1 VDIIVID
8 LKYHITSIV
17 AIFLA
22 LGLGVLIGSSIV
34 GDNLLVDQQ
43 KKMIDR
49 LEEQF
54 YVLRDKED
62 KLEAD
67 NEYKANIIGNYEN
80 YSQTVLPLLVEDRLE
95 GYKAAVVVSGD
106 SEVPAGM
113 TNALS
118 NSGVEVVSKI
128 VLLSNM
134 DLESP
139 ELRSRLI
146 NFYNLDSKISRDT
159 LRHYVAVS
167 VAAILSGID
176 EPGLVTFL
184 EQNNLIKFS
193 GNHNTPPNGVILL
206 GGANNLNSYF
216 AESFDQGLVSYF
228 NENDIKVYGVEQSQ
242 VAYSYMSVYQNNNIS
257 TVDNIDL
264 SPGQISLILAM
275 EGEAGHYGMKP
286 TAKKFMPSLPMDNL
300 GGN

>member
-1 VDIIVID
+1 MID

-22 LGLGVLIGSSIV
+22 LGLGILIGSSIV

-54 YVLRDKED
+54 YVLRDRED
-62 KLEAD
+62 KLEAE
-67 NEYKANIIGNYEN
+67 NEYKTNLISNYEN
-80 YSQTVLPLLVEDRLE
+80 YSQTVLPILVDGRLE
-95 GYKAAVVVSGD
+95 EYKTAVVVTGD
-106 SEVPAGM
+106 GEIPAGL

-118 NSGVEVVSKI
+118 NAGAEVVCKV

-134 DLESP
+134 NLNSP
-139 ELRSRLI
+139 ELRNRLI
-146 NFYNLDSKISRDT
+146 EFYSLDSKTDKNT

-167 VAAILSGID
+167 VAAILNGID
-176 EPGLVTFL
+176 DPGLITFL

-193 GNHNTPPNGVILL
+193 GNNSVPLNGVILL
-206 GGANNLNSYF
+206 GGANNPNSNF
-216 AESFDQGLVSYF
+216 AASFDQGLIASLNQQEIRVF
-228 NENDIKVYGVEQSQ
+228 GVEPSQ
-242 VAYSYMSVYQNNNIS
+242 ITYSYMSVYQDNNIS

-275 EGEAGHYGMKP
+275 EGEAGNYGMKP
-286 TAKKFMPSLPMDNL
+286 TAKKFMPSFPVN
-300 GGN
+300 NSRER

>member
-1 VDIIVID
+1 MID

-62 KLEAD
+62 KLEAE
-67 NEYKANIIGNYEN
+67 NEYKTNVISNYEN
-80 YSQTVLPLLVEDRLE
+80 YSQTVLPLLVEGRLK
-95 GYKAAVVVSGD
+95 GYKTAVVVTGD
-106 SEVPAGM
+106 GEIPAGM
-113 TNALS
+113 ANALS
-118 NSGVEVVSKI
+118 NAGAEVVSKV

-134 DLESP
+134 NLDSS
-139 ELRSRLI
+139 ELRNRLI
-146 NFYNLDSKISRDT
+146 EFYNLDSKTSRDT

-167 VAAILSGID
+167 VAAILNGID
-176 EPGLVTFL
+176 EPGLITFL

-193 GNHNTPPNGVILL
+193 GNNNVPLNGVILL
-206 GGANNLNSYF
+206 GGANNTNSNF
-216 AESFDQGLVSYF
+216 AESFDQGLVASF
-228 NENDIKVYGVEQSQ
+228 NQQGVKVFGVEPSQ
-242 VAYSYMSVYQNNNIS
+242 ITYSYMSVYQDNNIS

-275 EGEAGHYGMKP
+275 EGEAGNYGMKP
-286 TAKKFMPSLPMDNL
+286 TAKKFMPSFPVN
-300 GGN
+300 NSRER

>member
-1 VDIIVID
+1 VID

>member
-1 VDIIVID
+1 MID